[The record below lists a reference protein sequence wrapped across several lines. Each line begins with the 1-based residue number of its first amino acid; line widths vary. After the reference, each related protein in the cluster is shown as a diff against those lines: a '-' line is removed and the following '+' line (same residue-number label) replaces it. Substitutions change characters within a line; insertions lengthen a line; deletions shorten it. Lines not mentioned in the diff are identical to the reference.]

1 MAPHGPEATL
11 PSLAVLHVWCDGDP
25 RGAAANMALDE
36 ALLDWSMGSGQAAI
50 RLYTWDHT
58 AITTGYFP
66 DRGTGDPRTA
76 PPSGGTGR
84 VRRFT
89 GGGLVEHGEDVTF
102 ALAVPATAARDA
114 SLPASSAERYRWIHG
129 ALAGALTGAGMS
141 LETVAAGHAGRTG
154 PCFTHPVPWD
164 LVDPATGRKIAGGAQ
179 RRSRGAFLH
188 QGSVRLPEG
197 MRSPDAP
204 WVASFLAGLAL
215 STMSLGE
222 EIRKGLLAAGEDLVV
237 SRYGDPA
244 WNEPT
249 TG

>member
-1 MAPHGPEATL
+1 MNVATGQIVSMAA
-11 PSLAVLHVWCDGDP
+11 
-25 RGAAANMALDE
+25 
-36 ALLDWSMGSGQAAI
+36 Q
-50 RLYTWDHT
+50 
-58 AITTGYFP
+58 
-66 DRGTGDPRTA
+66 
-76 PPSGGTGR
+76 
-84 VRRFT
+84 
-89 GGGLVEHGEDVTF
+89 GGGNFSPE
-102 ALAVPATAARDA
+102 LARTDDGQVWGI
-114 SLPASSAERYRWIHG
+114 RYSEWNGNRYLYEQLRRI
-129 ALAGALTGAGMS
+129 
-141 LETVAAGHAGRTG
+141 
-154 PCFTHPVPWD
+154 
-164 LVDPATGRKIAGGAQ
+164 DPATGRKIAGGAQ